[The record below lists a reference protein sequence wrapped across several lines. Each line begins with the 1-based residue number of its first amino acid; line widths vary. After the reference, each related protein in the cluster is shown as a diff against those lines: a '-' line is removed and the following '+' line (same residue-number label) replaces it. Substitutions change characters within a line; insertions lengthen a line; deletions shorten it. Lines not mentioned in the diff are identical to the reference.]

1 MNKRIYLFFTFA
13 ILIAFTAC
21 KKETGSFQSAPLSD
35 YMPLEVGK
43 YITYRLDSL
52 LFVNFGQ
59 KDTIVSYHAKDL
71 VSELFTDNMGRDAYR
86 VVRYQ
91 RDVASTNEADWTPV
105 LTYTVVPL
113 RETVEV
119 VENNLRFQKLKLPV
133 KEGFSW
139 NGNTF
144 LPGNPY
150 EYFSP
155 FSNDEDMPFWDYT
168 YQDVDFPLTINNFDF
183 DSTITIHQIAD
194 SVNVPIT
201 EPDGLAYKNYW
212 VEQYAKH
219 IGLIFKEQIMWEY
232 QPPNGSNP
240 GYKTGFGVT
249 MTIIAHN

>member
-1 MNKRIYLFFTFA
+1 MNKRIYLFLPVVIF
-13 ILIAFTAC
+13 LAFISC
-21 KKETGSFQSAPLSD
+21 KKQTGTFETASLNE
-35 YMPLEVGK
+35 YMPMEVGK

-59 KDTIVSYHAKDL
+59 KDTIVSYQAKDV
-71 VSELFTDNMGRDAYR
+71 VSELFTDNLGRNAYR

-91 RDVASTNEADWTPV
+91 RELASTNEAEWAPI
-105 LTYTVVPL
+105 LTYTVVPTM
-113 RETVEV
+113 ETVEV

-139 NGNTF
+139 RGNTF

-168 YQDVDFPLTINNFDF
+168 YQDVDFPLTVNTFDF
-183 DSTITIHQIAD
+183 DSTITVHQIAD

-219 IGLIFKEQIMWEY
+219 IGLIYKEQIMWEY
-232 QPPNGSNP
+232 QPPNGSTP
-240 GYKTGFGVT
+240 GYKTGFGIT
-249 MTIIAHN
+249 MTIIDHN